1 MRYGLVLL
9 ALCFIL
15 ASWNVNDNEHWKEKV
30 STVLLENF
38 HEEEEQSFI
47 IVFTE
52 QADVSASKSLIDK
65 YEKASLVSQ
74 ILMNH
79 ANKTQQQVRKYL
91 EQNDIPFRPFYIINA
106 IQSKGDV
113 NVVKTL
119 AQFEEVAEIQADP
132 KVYMQLPEEEG
143 AKDEVGFREGLEWGL
158 ERIGVQQVWDWG
170 YRGQGVIVGGQDTGY
185 EWEHVA
191 IKDKYRGWDGT
202 DADHNYNWHDAI
214 HEINPMHGD
223 STDSPSHNPCG
234 VDSPFP
240 CDDNNHGTHTMG
252 TMVGE
257 LSDEGKH
264 IGVAP
269 EAKWIACRNMERGYG
284 SPTSYIE
291 CFEWFLAPTDLN
303 GENPDPS
310 KAPHVIANS
319 WSCPEIE
326 GCVPENF
333 ALMQMAV
340 DNLKASGVV
349 VVVSAGNNGSGCSS
363 VNTPAAIFENS
374 FSIGATSQN
383 DTIAGFSSRGPV
395 LVDGSGRLKPNVSAP
410 GVNVRSCIRN
420 GGFANFSGTSMAG
433 PHVAGMVALLIS
445 AKPELAGQVEEIE
458 SLIEQTA
465 KPMLSEQDCGEFDG
479 SVVPNAVYGYGRVD
493 VLQAVEEA
501 LGVSNVGK
509 PGEYMLLKVY
519 PNPSTDIFS
528 FTTERFNG
536 IEAELRIFNLNGQV
550 VYQSTWEQGRTR
562 QQISLNNQPSGVYI
576 YKFTSPGVQ
585 FTGKLVKK

>member
-1 MRYGLVLL
+1 MKYGLVLL
-9 ALCFIL
+9 VLCFIL
-15 ASWNVNDNEHWKEKV
+15 VSWNVSENDPWKEKV
-30 STVLLENF
+30 NSVLLDGF
-38 HEEEEQSFI
+38 HQEEEQSFI
-47 IVFTE
+47 LVFKE
-52 QADVSASKSLIDK
+52 QANVSESKSLIGK
-65 YEKASLVSQ
+65 YEKASFVYQTL
-74 ILMNH
+74 INH
-79 ANKTQQQVRKYL
+79 ADKTQQQLRVYL
-91 EQNDIPFRPFYIINA
+91 EQHNIPFNAFYIVNA
-106 IQSKGDV
+106 IRAKGDIAT
-113 NVVKTL
+113 VKAL
-119 AQFEEVAEIQADP
+119 AQFDEIAEIQPDP
-132 KVYMQLPEEEG
+132 RVKLQLPENESVED
-143 AKDEVGFREGLEWGL
+143 AVGFREDLEWGL

-223 STDSPSHNPCG
+223 STDSPDHNPCG

-291 CFEWFLAPTDLN
+291 CFEWFMAPTDLN

-333 ALMQMAV
+333 ALMQMVV

-374 FSIGATSQN
+374 FSIGATAQN

-433 PHVAGMVALLIS
+433 PHVAGVVALLIS

-465 KPMLSEQDCGEFDG
+465 KTMLSEQDCGEFDG

-493 VLQAVEEA
+493 VLRAVEEA
-501 LGVSNVGK
+501 LGISNVGS
-509 PGEYMLLKVY
+509 PGENVQLKVY
-519 PNPSTDIFS
+519 PNPSANAFN
-528 FTTERFNG
+528 FTTERLNG
-536 IEAELRIFNLNGQV
+536 AEAALRIFNLNGQV
-550 VYQSTWEQGRTR
+550 VHQSKWENGKTGQLIT
-562 QQISLNNQPSGVYI
+562 LNNQPAGIYI
-576 YKFTSPGVQ
+576 YKFTSPGGQ
-585 FTGKLVKK
+585 FTGKLIKK